1 MTSKNGSVLIRQL
14 DIAHTTLHTAQG
26 SQPSVSYPEGDSVN
40 LPDIYHVD
48 SGNGNDNNDGRDP
61 GFPLATIDAAINK
74 CTASQGDV
82 ILVQP
87 GHAETLTT
95 QISLDVIGVSIIGV
109 GEGTLRPQITINA
122 AIDGIDI
129 GAANC
134 SVENIGFAAST
145 DSPTSQINVDAA
157 DATIRKVHFEMGAT
171 DALGAITI
179 TASGEL
185 CTIEDCTVIVTAN
198 GPTSW
203 VIVEGVVDRTVIQ
216 RNNVVCGGTTI
227 GFDNAIIEFDAIA
240 ATNPV
245 VKDNVFLGQDAS
257 AAIDAVNGSAIVG
270 AAVGPNVFRGGVVD
284 GFANPFIPG
293 LGYRITKASVRGT
306 NGNAD
311 DLFDVNG
318 LCLITAFFGEVTT
331 ELDTTTD
338 LVINMKASAGAVFN
352 TITVCDADPVQ
363 TMYSFEAAGSAMNVS
378 GLNQAFIPSPWMVVN
393 TDTIE
398 MTVTETG
405 TAGAILWTLFYIPL
419 ETGAT
424 IDAST

>member
-1 MTSKNGSVLIRQL
+1 MTSENGSLSLRMQ
-14 DIAHTTLHTAQG
+14 DIAHRTLHTAQG
-26 SQPSVSYPEGDSVN
+26 SQPSVGYPEGDSVN
-40 LPDIYHVD
+40 LPDAYYVD

-95 QISLDVIGVSIIGV
+95 QISLDVIGVSIIGI

-198 GPTSW
+198 GPISW

-270 AAVGPNVFRGGVVD
+270 AAVGPNVYRGGVVE

-293 LGYRITKASVRGT
+293 LGYRITKSGT
-306 NGNAD
+306 RTSGAGAD

-318 LCLITAFFGEVTT
+318 LCLVTAFFGEVTT
-331 ELDTTTD
+331 EIDSNSD
-338 LVINMKASAGAVFN
+338 LILNMKATGGAVFN
-352 TITVCDADPVQ
+352 TLTVLDGDIVQ
-363 TMYSFEAAGSAMNVS
+363 TLYSIAASGSALLVS
-378 GLNQAFIPSPWMVVN
+378 GTNAAIIPSPWMVLN
-393 TDTIE
+393 TDTLE
-398 MTVTETG
+398 ATWTEIG
-405 TAGAILWTLFYIPL
+405 TTGAILWTLYYIPL